1 MGLAL
6 GGCVDDGE
14 DSTTQ
19 MTTMTTMSDGV
30 ESDSTGE
37 ATYGVPMTET
47 GDTDPFG
54 PSSTTTGGPETDTDT
69 GGGPSTGE
77 PDTDTDTDAGA
88 SSSSGGAGSSSS
100 TSG

>member
-19 MTTMTTMSDGV
+19 MTTMSDGV
-30 ESDSTGE
+30 ESDSAGE

-54 PSSTTTGGPETDTDT
+54 VSSTTTGGPETDTDT
-69 GGGPSTGE
+69 DGGSSTGD

-88 SSSSGGAGSSSS
+88 SSSTGSAGSSSS